1 MDFGGDVDEA
11 DDKPIEVEQ
20 PLEVSSL
27 LEKSSQSLLADFMV
41 VLRFALELD
50 QLEQIKVAAEVHKA
64 GEVESL
70 E

>member
-1 MDFGGDVDEA
+1 
-11 DDKPIEVEQ
+11 
-20 PLEVSSL
+20 
-27 LEKSSQSLLADFMV
+27 MV

-70 E
+70 ERGCYLVEGHGSFVLVFDCEAAVVREDYF